1 MDSKDRRRV
10 SKFYRLRIGLFSL
23 WLIISLGFCST
34 RAFKDP
40 NRQGMICLVSF
51 CTPQFERR
59 RRRRRRRRGK
69 PIKHKEEVFTAGL
82 SCFHVMQIR
91 LRQICDSQTDTETDR
106 QTMRR
111 IMRQTAIMLA
121 DIAGFCNNHF
131 QSGAASPP
139 SPFLLLP
146 PSPLNENRKVSP
158 GSYY

>member
-1 MDSKDRRRV
+1 MGSKDRRRV
-10 SKFYRLRIGLFSL
+10 SQFYRLSIGWFSL

-59 RRRRRRRRGK
+59 RRRRGK
-69 PIKHKEEVFTAGL
+69 PIKHREEVFTAGL
-82 SCFHVMQIR
+82 SCFHVVQIR

-139 SPFLLLP
+139 SPP
-146 PSPLNENRKVSP
+146 PPFPLKRKSKSFP
-158 GSYY
+158 R